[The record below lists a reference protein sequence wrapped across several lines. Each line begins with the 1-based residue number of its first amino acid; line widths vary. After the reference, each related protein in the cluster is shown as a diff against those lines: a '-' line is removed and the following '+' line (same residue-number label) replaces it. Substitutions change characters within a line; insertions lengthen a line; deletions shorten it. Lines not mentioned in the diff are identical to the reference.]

1 MVNIPEER
9 KAEIS
14 MKTTIQIC
22 LFANLKAFSPEDSD
36 HYPIIAGTTVR
47 TVMERIGVPLET
59 AKIIFIDGKKGTLDQ
74 ALTGGERVGVF
85 PPVAG
90 G

>member
-1 MVNIPEER
+1 
-9 KAEIS
+9 

-22 LFANLKAFSPEDSD
+22 LFANLKSFTPNDSD
-36 HYPIIAGTTVR
+36 NYPIAPGATVR
-47 TVMERIGVPLET
+47 DVMERIGVPLEIT
-59 AKIIFIDGKKGTLDQ
+59 KIIFIDGKKGTIDQ
-74 ALTGGERVGVF
+74 VLTGGERIGVF

>member
-1 MVNIPEER
+1 MPDSVN
-9 KAEIS
+9 K
-14 MKTTIQIC
+14 TIQIC
-22 LFANLKAFSPEDSD
+22 LFANLKAFTPKDSD
-36 HYPIIAGTTVR
+36 TYPIIPGITVGA
-47 TVMERIGVPLET
+47 VMDQIGIPVDI

-74 ALTGGERVGVF
+74 VLTGGERVGVF

>member
-1 MVNIPEER
+1 
-9 KAEIS
+9 

-22 LFANLKAFSPEDSD
+22 LFANLKAFMPNDSD
-36 HYPIIAGTTVR
+36 HYPIDAGTTVQD
-47 TVMERIGVPLET
+47 VLERIGVPLDIT
-59 AKIIFIDGKKGTLDQ
+59 KIIFIDGKKGTLDQ
-74 ALTGGERVGVF
+74 ALLGGERVGIF

>member
-1 MVNIPEER
+1 
-9 KAEIS
+9 

-22 LFANLKAFSPEDSD
+22 LFANLKAFMPNDSD
-36 HYPIIAGTTVR
+36 NYPITPGTTVR
-47 TVMERIGVPLET
+47 GVMERIGVPVEITKL
-59 AKIIFIDGKKGTLDQ
+59 IFIDGKKGTLDQ
-74 ALTGGERVGVF
+74 VLTGGERVGVF

>member
-1 MVNIPEER
+1 
-9 KAEIS
+9 

-22 LFANLKAFSPEDSD
+22 LFANLKAFSPTDSD
-36 HYPIIAGTTVR
+36 NYPITPGATVR
-47 TVMERIGVPLET
+47 DVMERIGVPLEIT
-59 AKIIFIDGKKGTLDQ
+59 KLIFIDGKKGTLDQ
-74 ALTGGERVGVF
+74 VLTGGERVGVF